1 MRPDPRP
8 ELRKWLAAPESWD
21 ELVFWCIGRFVH
33 KPGDLADM
41 IKWAQV
47 HGKNLGRS
55 RRTPTWQPRP
65 RRAELRLVVWQLCGP
80 RLADL
85 AIRACTHSSEHR
97 QALRAAINV
106 SQCGRP
112 AA

>member
-1 MRPDPRP
+1 MRNDPRP

-47 HGKNLGRS
+47 HGKNLRS
-55 RRTPTWQPRP
+55 VTEDSNLATPK
-65 RRAELRLVVWQLCGP
+65 
-80 RLADL
+80 
-85 AIRACTHSSEHR
+85 S
-97 QALRAAINV
+97 
-106 SQCGRP
+106 
-112 AA
+112 